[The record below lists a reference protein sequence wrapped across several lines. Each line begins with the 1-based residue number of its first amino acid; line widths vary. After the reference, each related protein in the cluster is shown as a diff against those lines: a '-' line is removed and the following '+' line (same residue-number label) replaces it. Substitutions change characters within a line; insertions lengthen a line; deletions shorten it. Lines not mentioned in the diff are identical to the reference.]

1 MKNKTAGLS
10 YPLNA
15 MRELQELDA
24 IPKRNDPEEAEPSFT
39 SEHVT
44 SSQVASTTSSEA
56 AHATSSVGS
65 SDAKKRQ
72 TRKEHSRSSDA
83 QDDSVNPLNNALLE
97 LLGKPYSTD
106 ETKGPYT
113 ISTVKIPTE
122 ISERLGYAA
131 TLTKQTKQEI
141 ISSALK
147 DYFKRVLREQ

>member
-10 YPLNA
+10 YPSDPLNA

-24 IPKRNDPEEAEPSFT
+24 IPQRNDPEVTEPSFT

-44 SSQVASTTSSEA
+44 SSQVASTTSSEV
-56 AHATSSVGS
+56 AHATS

-72 TRKEHSRSSDA
+72 TRKEHSRSSDT
-83 QDDSVNPLNNALLE
+83 QDGSVNPLNDALME

-141 ISSALK
+141 ISTALK